1 MTLLPLKPMVE
12 LIDQTEE
19 CTLATGALPMHLH
32 MILVCAY
39 FWHNVTFLDLPIIE
53 PTKYMLENYKKEGE
67 EDWMVYMNVTKLI
80 MAECAGLKQ
89 SHSSFEEKL
98 EYLSL
103 IKGKKVKNT

>member
-1 MTLLPLKPMVE
+1 
-12 LIDQTEE
+12 
-19 CTLATGALPMHLH
+19 
-32 MILVCAY
+32 
-39 FWHNVTFLDLPIIE
+39 
-53 PTKYMLENYKKEGE
+53 
-67 EDWMVYMNVTKLI
+67 MVYMNVTKLI